1 PGGRGYESSPRFI
14 SVFSRPTICCCP
26 AAAASSL
33 SHIPVNPR
41 RISASPSST
50 CDRRSVGYSRIALS
64 TRVFCSRNPRISA
77 LISVTSR
84 SAASQHSGGCRVLLA
99 AAHSLLQFAYP
110 CLQRRDAAF
119 HVGWLSHDGG
129 IPAVPPAPQSYG
141 LTRISQFC
149 SKVKGV
155 EP

>member
-1 PGGRGYESSPRFI
+1 VVTNPRPVHQRVQQADDLLLPRGGRVKLVAHPSES
-14 SVFSRPTICCCP
+14 
-26 AAAASSL
+26 AA
-33 SHIPVNPR
+33 HFGK
-41 RISASPSST
+41 PSST
-50 CDRRSVGYSRIALS
+50 CDRRAVGYSRIALS

-141 LTRISQFC
+141 LTGISQFC

>member
-1 PGGRGYESSPRFI
+1 RYRTAAPPYPASQRDGPSHHNASARKSRRVAKLIPRNRHIHIGTLLPPGGRGYESSPRFI

-99 AAHSLLQFAYP
+99 AAHSL
-110 CLQRRDAAF
+110 
-119 HVGWLSHDGG
+119 
-129 IPAVPPAPQSYG
+129 
-141 LTRISQFC
+141 
-149 SKVKGV
+149 
-155 EP
+155 